1 MLRRSKARPTSRPTS
16 GVYLAPATEKALLSR
31 LSRIEGHVRGVNTM
45 LAEHRDCDDILT
57 QVAAVKSAINEVG
70 LILLEGHLETCVL
83 EALRSGDGVIP
94 VNKFKASLARVLRN

>member
-1 MLRRSKARPTSRPTS
+1 
-16 GVYLAPATEKALLSR
+16 
-31 LSRIEGHVRGVNTM
+31 M

-70 LILLEGHLETCVL
+70 LLLLEGHLETCVF
-83 EALRSGDGVIP
+83 EALRSGDVVIP